1 LAPKEWN
8 RGSLHNRRTER
19 GKSEGGRAAHR
30 EEEVEVPTLEK
41 SQEHVADEDRRW
53 AEGNRQRGQREEST
67 EGKESLW
74 LGLGLEAFF

>member
-41 SQEHVADEDRRW
+41 SQEHVADEDRR
-53 AEGNRQRGQREEST
+53 
-67 EGKESLW
+67 
-74 LGLGLEAFF
+74 